1 MELEMSLISQI
12 RKYTFPRRNA
22 PRVPLQYISDYD
34 LRHATSDQLMMIEA
48 GYARSPIEAQAMLD
62 EHGMTARDLL
72 PTLPPRRK
80 RKNPLSQLA
89 NILMSIEGARRGGD
103 IRPPKRVSRVWI
115 DYKFKDMP

>member
-1 MELEMSLISQI
+1 MSLISQI

-34 LRHATSDQLMMIEA
+34 LRHATKDQLMLIEA

-62 EHGMTARDLL
+62 ENGMTSARDLL
-72 PTLPPRRK
+72 PTLPPRRR

-89 NILMSIEGARRGGD
+89 NILMSVEGARRGGE
-103 IRPPKRVSRVWI
+103 IRPPKRVSQAWI
-115 DYKFKDMP
+115 DYHYKDMP